1 MRSDNSQHL
10 VAAARKRAAQTRRRA
25 ITALRRIADNP
36 GAISF
41 DSVASEAGVS
51 RSWLYAQPDLRAQ
64 IEQLRAR
71 NHQRPANA
79 APPERQR
86 ATETSLLCRLEAAA
100 DRIRRLEQD
109 NQQLRAAHAQALG
122 TQSDRCPDPG
132 KQPTHTA
139 VPQHRH
145 VRDRVRTR
153 HHPRYQGRNLQPGRM
168 ARSARDRQMTI
179 GKLDQP
185 SLARDRHHRDQP
197 GMRHEVRLVEHH
209 RSDRKH
215 MR

>member
-1 MRSDNSQHL
+1 MPQAISTGRPMRSDNSQHL

-71 NHQRPANA
+71 NHQRPATA

-86 ATETSLLCRLEAAA
+86 ATDTSLLRRLEAAA

-109 NQQLRAAHAQALG
+109 NPTAARRARTGARRTPPSH
-122 TQSDRCPDPG
+122 
-132 KQPTHTA
+132 H
-139 VPQHRH
+139 HRAS
-145 VRDRVRTR
+145 RTR
-153 HHPRYQGRNLQPGRM
+153 PRHAEQP
-168 ARSARDRQMTI
+168 
-179 GKLDQP
+179 
-185 SLARDRHHRDQP
+185 
-197 GMRHEVRLVEHH
+197 
-209 RSDRKH
+209 
-215 MR
+215 